1 MRQRVSLEYP
11 TEARGQTH
19 KDRSGVRLV
28 ELRRYPSRELL
39 VTQIE
44 IHSDKLPHEES
55 RIFGFAFL
63 VCGWL
68 DEVSDDMRR
77 LRKDRTLTNK
87 VLDESDQGV
96 EVVVASRAQDAHLPA
111 ALDRQL
117 AEILAHLVSLRADRP
132 KEVRYRRSVWLRDA
146 LDAEQC
152 LSTAREGMSSSEL
165 LCSRTTA
172 KGEALTGFG

>member
-1 MRQRVSLEYP
+1 
-11 TEARGQTH
+11 
-19 KDRSGVRLV
+19 
-28 ELRRYPSRELL
+28 
-39 VTQIE
+39 
-44 IHSDKLPHEES
+44 
-55 RIFGFAFL
+55 
-63 VCGWL
+63 
-68 DEVSDDMRR
+68 MRR

-117 AEILAHLVSLRADRP
+117 TEVLAHLVSLRADRP

-152 LSTAREGMSSSEL
+152 LWTARGGMSSSEML
-165 LCSRTTA
+165 RSHTIDER
-172 KGEALTGFG
+172 EALTGFG